1 MGIGSNFSAF
11 CILFHQADEVRMSET
26 SLYCKKIKNKKVS
39 SLSVKSKSLQLEWFK
54 KSLFAKSKHILE

>member
-26 SLYCKKIKNKKVS
+26 SLYCKKIKRFHPFPLRAKAYNWSGLKKVS
-39 SLSVKSKSLQLEWFK
+39 LQNQN
-54 KSLFAKSKHILE
+54 IY